1 MRLERDSL
9 GSVEVEDAALW
20 GAQTQRSLQFFAIGE
35 ERMPLAIIHALAQIK
50 AAAARTNVALGLLA
64 QELGAAIADA
74 ALAVARGEY
83 DEQFPLRVWQ
93 TGSGTQSNMNV
104 NEVIANLANEGLGQA
119 RGSKSPIHPNDHVN
133 LGQSSNDVFP
143 SALHLS
149 VALALQQQV
158 LPALAR
164 LRDLLQRRS
173 EDFADILKIGRTHLM
188 DAVPLRL
195 GQEFSGYVDQLRQGE
210 AGIRATLPGLY
221 ALALG
226 GTAVGTGLN
235 THPEFATRV
244 CALLQDWVGLP
255 LHPAENLFAALAGQ
269 EALCQ
274 LSGQLRSL
282 AMSLLKIANDI
293 RWMGSGPRAGLGELS
308 LPENEPGSSIMPGKV
323 NPTQAEALSMVCAQV
338 FGNDAAVAFA
348 ASQGNFELN
357 VYKPVIGY
365 NVLQSIRLLADAMD
379 SFGEH
384 CVRDLQ
390 ARQKELR
397 RHLESSLML
406 VTALVPR
413 LGYEQAAAIAQRAHR
428 EGSTLR
434 EAALASGGITAA
446 ELDEILRP
454 ERMLAP
460 EPITRGE
467 ERKKP

>member
-1 MRLERDSL
+1 
-9 GSVEVEDAALW
+9 
-20 GAQTQRSLQFFAIGE
+20 
-35 ERMPLAIIHALAQIK
+35 
-50 AAAARTNVALGLLA
+50 
-64 QELGAAIADA
+64 
-74 ALAVARGEY
+74 
-83 DEQFPLRVWQ
+83 
-93 TGSGTQSNMNV
+93 
-104 NEVIANLANEGLGQA
+104 
-119 RGSKSPIHPNDHVN
+119 
-133 LGQSSNDVFP
+133 
-143 SALHLS
+143 
-149 VALALQQQV
+149 
-158 LPALAR
+158 
-164 LRDLLQRRS
+164 
-173 EDFADILKIGRTHLM
+173 
-188 DAVPLRL
+188 
-195 GQEFSGYVDQLRQGE
+195 
-210 AGIRATLPGLY
+210 
-221 ALALG
+221 
-226 GTAVGTGLN
+226 
-235 THPEFATRV
+235 
-244 CALLQDWVGLP
+244 
-255 LHPAENLFAALAGQ
+255 
-269 EALCQ
+269 
-274 LSGQLRSL
+274 
-282 AMSLLKIANDI
+282 MSLLKIANDI

-365 NVLQSIRLLADAMD
+365 NVLQSIRLLADAMN

-390 ARQKELR
+390 ARPKELH